1 LARRAGDHAMK
12 EATTDLSGEP
22 PNAKPKT
29 PLLFD
34 NWLDP
39 IKTGVRERVRDF
51 IEAMIEEE
59 LTDLLGR
66 SRYARHGEGRA
77 VGHRHGHRRR
87 EFIGTFGTVEIAVPR
102 ARLKRKDDETK
113 EWCNQ
118 SLRAYQHRTK
128 AADAL
133 IASTYL
139 AGTNSRRVRR
149 ALWPCSTARSARTWS
164 AGFGARSRRTG
175 MCGMHA
181 VSPRK
186 TSSG

>member
-1 LARRAGDHAMK
+1 MK
-12 EATTDLSGEP
+12 EATTDLSDGQP
-22 PNAKPKT
+22 DAKPRAA
-29 PLLFD
+29 LLFD
-34 NWLDP
+34 DWLDP
-39 IKTGVRERVRDF
+39 IETGVRKRVRDF
-51 IEAMIEEE
+51 IGAMIEEE
-59 LTDLLGR
+59 LADLLGR

-87 EFIGTFGTVEIAVPR
+87 ELMGTFGKVEIAVPR
-102 ARLKRKDDETK
+102 ARLKQGDGGTK
-113 EWCNQ
+113 EWCSQ
-118 SLRAYQHRTK
+118 SLRAYQRRTK

-149 ALWPCSTARSARTWS
+149 ALVAVFDGAVGKDVVSRVWR
-164 AGFGARSRRTG
+164 AGFGGRSRPTG
-175 MCGMHA
+175 RHGMRA